1 MGRRTIPTAPKPPG
15 GGTTTSP
22 STSPGAGGGGSSG
35 SGSGS
40 GGGGSSNPYLAA
52 QRKAQHKAAQRYMQQ
67 AATLQSQADS
77 LVLALGRRGFRSA
90 LATKLANIRRDVGL
104 ADSTLLMDYESRVAS
119 LQNTADDNLKAAG
132 GQSYAALSNAG
143 RERANAM
150 SEAMA
155 QGAGESDMLRAQGM
169 ALRNWNA
176 NQSEVT
182 RSFNDTGTSIGAS
195 LTDMT
200 ADTRTARINTV
211 RQANADRDLLW
222 TNYNDRMSETQT
234 QLGNIY
240 GQMADYYASASEMGA
255 GGARKKMKR
264 TRRLAKDAWMDA
276 AEQAG
281 EAWRNPGVK
290 PSLRQW
296 QGEDVDTG
304 MLGSSVLTE
313 APATSLSRPEG
324 ATLRRWDA

>member
-1 MGRRTIPTAPKPPG
+1 MGRTIPTAPHGPSGSTPH
-15 GGTTTSP
+15 TPSTTS
-22 STSPGAGGGGSSG
+22 GGSGSSSGGSGGSSG
-35 SGSGS
+35 
-40 GGGGSSNPYLAA
+40 GGGDPYLAA

-77 LVLALGRRGFRSA
+77 LALALGRKGFRAA

-104 ADSTLLMDYESRVAS
+104 ADSTLLTDYSSRVDA
-119 LQNTADDNLKAAG
+119 LQETADDNAKAAG
-132 GQSYAALSNAG
+132 GQSYAATVNAG

-150 SEAMA
+150 SEALA

-176 NQSEVT
+176 NQNEVN
-182 RSFNDTGTSIGAS
+182 RSFHDTATSIDSS
-195 LTDMT
+195 LNDMT

-222 TNYNDRMSETQT
+222 TNYYDRMSETQT
-234 QLGNIY
+234 QIGNVY
-240 GQMADYYASASEMGA
+240 GQMADYYASAAEMGA

-264 TRRLAKDAWMDA
+264 ARRLAREGWMDA
-276 AEQAG
+276 AETAG

-290 PSLRQW
+290 ASLRQW
-296 QGEDVDTG
+296 QGEDVETG
-304 MLGSSVLTE
+304 ALSS
-313 APATSLSRPEG
+313 APVNQTTALMDRPEG
-324 ATLRRWDA
+324 ASLRRWDA